1 MLWTI
6 VVIIVVLIAAVLVF
20 AAMKPNAFRM
30 ERSTSINAPAEK
42 IFPFINDFHN
52 WTSWSPFEKLDPA
65 LKRSYS
71 GAPSGQGAIYEYEGN
86 NKVGAGR
93 MEITES
99 SPSSRVVSKLDF
111 IKPMVA
117 HNFAEFTLE
126 PRGNTTV
133 VTWAMY
139 GASPYMAK
147 LMTTFVSMDR
157 LVGKQFDEGLANLKA
172 VSER

>member
-6 VVIIVVLIAAVLVF
+6 VVIIVVLIVAVLVY

-71 GAPSGQGAIYEYEGN
+71 GAPSGQGSIYEYEGN

-126 PRGNTTV
+126 PRGNATV

-139 GASPYMAK
+139 GASPYIAK
-147 LMTTFVSMDR
+147 LMTIFVSMDR

-172 VSER
+172 ASER